1 MRKTMILVLAVGLVV
16 GLTACKKAGE
26 KAEATVD
33 QYASLGKY
41 AEVGPVLDNFIGSN
55 EKFVEALEKAGTAD
69 DVAAALDAVTAK
81 LTELGPKM
89 KAIGEKYPEF
99 KTQDNPPAE
108 LKPFMDRLEAIMGK
122 LMGAMGKAAPF
133 LQDPKVVAAQERYNA
148 AMALVQ

>member
-16 GLTACKKAGE
+16 GLTACKKGGE
-26 KAEATVD
+26 AASDK
-33 QYASLGKY
+33 YAALGKY
-41 AEVGPVLDNFIGSN
+41 AEVGPVMDGFIGAN
-55 EKFVEALEKAGTAD
+55 EAFVATLDKATSAD

-89 KAIGEKYPEF
+89 KSIGEKFPEF

-133 LQDPKVVAAQERYNA
+133 LQDPKVVAAQERYNKV
-148 AMALVQ
+148 MSEMK